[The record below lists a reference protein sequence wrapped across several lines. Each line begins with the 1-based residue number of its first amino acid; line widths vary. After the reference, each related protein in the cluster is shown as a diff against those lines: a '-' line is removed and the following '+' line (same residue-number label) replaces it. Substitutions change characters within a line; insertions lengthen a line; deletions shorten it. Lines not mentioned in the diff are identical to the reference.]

1 MHRLSILLTSF
12 AATLAFAPSGIA
24 APTSPASAS
33 DKSDVAAMYEAFL
46 NHWSGKRQEPMNVAA
61 SADPPSPEDLQQY
74 ADCAKEIGKPNT
86 QWVPGS
92 KISDLSAVLGKPAFI
107 HFIDPKTWRP
117 LDPGALIRSGAS
129 VGSAVSTGMAQGLVT
144 LSAVTFNKAHDI
156 AVFNFSFVCG
166 GLCGSGFV
174 VVFYK
179 TPQGWVQSKSTCGGY
194 MS

>member
-1 MHRLSILLTSF
+1 MRRLSILLVSF
-12 AATLAFAPSGIA
+12 ATTLAFAPNGVA
-24 APTSPASAS
+24 APTNPASNG

-46 NHWSGKRQEPMNVAA
+46 NRWSGKSQGPINVAA
-61 SADPPSPEDLQQY
+61 SADAPSSDDLKQY
-74 ADCAKEIGKPNT
+74 ADCAKEIGKPDT

-92 KISDLSAVLGKPAFI
+92 KISDLTTVMGKPASI

-129 VGSAVSTGMAQGLVT
+129 VGPAVSAGMAQGLVT

-174 VVFYK
+174 VVFHK
-179 TPQGWVQSKSTCGGY
+179 APKGWVQSKSTCGGY
-194 MS
+194 IS

>member
-1 MHRLSILLTSF
+1 MRRLSILLVSL
-12 AATLAFAPSGIA
+12 AATLAYVPSGVATPI
-24 APTSPASAS
+24 SPGSTG

-46 NHWSGKRQEPMNVAA
+46 HRWTGNSHEPINVAA
-61 SADPPSPEDLQQY
+61 SADAPSPDDMKQY

-86 QWVPGS
+86 QWVAGS
-92 KISDLSAVLGKPAFI
+92 AISDLKTVLGKPTSI
-107 HFIDPKTWRP
+107 HFIDSKTWRP

-129 VGSAVSTGMAQGLVT
+129 VGPAVSAGMAQGLVT

-166 GLCGSGFV
+166 GLCGSGFI

-179 TPQGWVQSKSTCGGY
+179 TPTGWVQSKSTCGGY

>member
-1 MHRLSILLTSF
+1 MRRLSILLVSF
-12 AATLAFAPSGIA
+12 ATTLAFAPNGVA
-24 APTSPASAS
+24 APANPASNG

-46 NHWSGKRQEPMNVAA
+46 NRWSGKSQGPINVAA
-61 SADPPSPEDLQQY
+61 SADAPSSDDLKQY
-74 ADCAKEIGKPNT
+74 ADCAKEIGKPDT

-92 KISDLSAVLGKPAFI
+92 KISDLTTVMGKPASI

-129 VGSAVSTGMAQGLVT
+129 VGPVVSAGMAQGLVT
-144 LSAVTFNKAHDI
+144 LSAVTFNKALDI

-174 VVFYK
+174 VVFRK
-179 TPQGWVQSKSTCGGY
+179 TPKGWVQSKSMCGGY
-194 MS
+194 IS

>member
-1 MHRLSILLTSF
+1 MR
-12 AATLAFAPSGIA
+12 
-24 APTSPASAS
+24 
-33 DKSDVAAMYEAFL
+33 
-46 NHWSGKRQEPMNVAA
+46 
-61 SADPPSPEDLQQY
+61 QY

-86 QWVPGS
+86 QWVAGS
-92 KISDLSAVLGKPAFI
+92 AISDLTTVLGKPASI

-129 VGSAVSTGMAQGLVT
+129 VGPAVSAGMAQGLVT
-144 LSAVTFNKAHDI
+144 LSAVTFNQAHDT

-166 GLCGSGFV
+166 GLCGSGFI

-179 TPQGWVQSKSTCGGY
+179 TPNGWVQGKSTCGGY

>member
-1 MHRLSILLTSF
+1 MHRLSILLVSF
-12 AATLAFAPSGIA
+12 TATLALAPYGVA
-24 APTSPASAS
+24 EPTNLAGTG
-33 DKSDVAAMYEAFL
+33 DKSDVAAIYEAFL
-46 NHWSGKRQEPMNVAA
+46 NHWNGKSNEPINVAK
-61 SADPPSPEDLQQY
+61 SADAPSPDDVKQY
-74 ADCAKEIGKPNT
+74 ADCAKEIGKPGT
-86 QWVPGS
+86 QWAPGS
-92 KISDLSAVLGKPAFI
+92 KISDLTTVLGKPASI

-129 VGSAVSTGMAQGLVT
+129 VGPAVSAGMAQGLVT

-166 GLCGSGFV
+166 GLCGNGFV

-179 TPQGWVQSKSTCGGY
+179 TPKGWVQSKSTCGGY